1 MANTESLLTF
11 NLLVQ
16 SVSGDVLFKA
26 DSVVFTSVA
35 TDSRLVQKNT
45 LFIPLMGSNQDG
57 HLYIEQSLQNSASII
72 FVDKIHAKTDANLY
86 AEWAKKYNVTF
97 IAVEHTLYALQN
109 LAKKYVQQF
118 PLLKKI
124 GITGSSGKT
133 TVKEIIAQLLAQK
146 YSVVCNEG
154 NFNSET
160 GLPLSVFKIRS
171 HHEIGVF
178 ELGMNRVGEIAEIT
192 DVLNPDVAVITNI
205 GTAHIGLLDSKEVI
219 AAEKKQIFKNFSE
232 KSVGFIYENDDYA
245 DFLQKNVQGTIKT
258 FGEKSCKNVSGVVQ
272 NNNFGTDFLYQGTAC
287 TLNVAGTHN
296 FLNALAGIA
305 IAELFDLCTKEIQ
318 EGFQKIKPL
327 FGRCEILH
335 GDYTIMQ
342 DCYNAN
348 PESMLSAI
356 DFCDDLLLEA
366 KSAKKIYI
374 LGDMLEL
381 GAKSLEL
388 HQEIG
393 KRLLHSNAD
402 SIIFYGEQMSFVY
415 EICKNFLGKVFHS
428 TTMDEL
434 TKIVH
439 QNAKKGDFIL
449 LKGSKGMKLW
459 EVTRC
464 LQVNGACHEK

>member
-57 HLYIEQSLQNSASII
+57 HQYIEQSLQNGASII
-72 FVDKIHAKTDANLY
+72 FVDENHAKTDANPY
-86 AEWAKKYNVTF
+86 AQWAKKYNATF
-97 IAVEHTLYALQN
+97 IVVEHTLYALQN

-160 GLPLSVFKIRS
+160 GLPLSVFKIQS

-205 GTAHIGLLDSKEVI
+205 GTAHIGLLGSKDVI

-232 KSVGFIYENDDYA
+232 KSVGFIYENDEYA

-258 FGEKSCKNVSGVVQ
+258 FGEKSCKNVSHVVQ

-287 TLNVAGTHN
+287 TLNLAGTHN
-296 FLNALAGIA
+296 FSNALAGIA
-305 IAELFDLCTKEIQ
+305 IAELFDLCANEIQ

-356 DFCDDLLLEA
+356 DFCDDLSLEA
-366 KSAKKIYI
+366 KSAKKIYV

-388 HQEIG
+388 HQKIG
-393 KRLLHSNAD
+393 NRLLHSNAGV
-402 SIIFYGEQMSFVY
+402 IIFYGEQMSFAY
-415 EICKNFLGKVFHS
+415 EICKNFIGKVFHS
-428 TTMDEL
+428 TAMDEL
-434 TKIVH
+434 TQILH

-449 LKGSKGMKLW
+449 LKASQGMKLW
-459 EVTRC
+459 EAAQA
-464 LQVNGACHEK
+464 LQTNEGVA